1 MPHIHRIPR
10 PGTAPIATVTLTRPS
25 PVSPH
30 PLAKPASPQW
40 RRRGA
45 LPLSGRTHLDLA
57 LPQAFSTPLE
67 RCTTHLHCS
76 HLQPFPTHRR
86 GPFSTHLHRE
96 VVFSDVDGTL
106 VHYPDL
112 MNRLGSIQESAESAT
127 GLVFINKVRHLPYP
141 PGGLT

>member
-1 MPHIHRIPR
+1 
-10 PGTAPIATVTLTRPS
+10 
-25 PVSPH
+25 
-30 PLAKPASPQW
+30 
-40 RRRGA
+40 
-45 LPLSGRTHLDLA
+45 
-57 LPQAFSTPLE
+57 
-67 RCTTHLHCS
+67 
-76 HLQPFPTHRR
+76 
-86 GPFSTHLHRE
+86 